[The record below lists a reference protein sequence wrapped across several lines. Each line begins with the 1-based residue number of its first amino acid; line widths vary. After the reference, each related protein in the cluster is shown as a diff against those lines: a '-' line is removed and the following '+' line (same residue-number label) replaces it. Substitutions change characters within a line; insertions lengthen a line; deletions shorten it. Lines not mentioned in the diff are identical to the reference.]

1 MPQALLLQ
9 RRAEIAALTPE
20 LTQVPAKFIH
30 APWTMDAATQVAC
43 GVMIGR
49 DYPTP
54 VVDHAAARECT
65 LTRFKAVRGGNI
77 APEADNP

>member
-54 VVDHAAARECT
+54 VVDHAVARTRT
-65 LTRFKAVRGGNI
+65 LQRYKRVRN
-77 APEADNP
+77 ADQP

>member
-30 APWTMDAATQVAC
+30 APWTMDAAIQ
-43 GVMIGR
+43 
-49 DYPTP
+49 
-54 VVDHAAARECT
+54 AAA
-65 LTRFKAVRGGNI
+65 AS
-77 APEADNP
+77 